1 MATRDSSPEAPPLP
15 PAEKDAGPE
24 ADGEQVF
31 QFDDSRKLGVVSA
44 VFLILNKMIGTGSKW
59 GSVCVVVLGRPVDNM
74 VWCGAVFST
83 PSGIYAATGNV
94 GVSIVL
100 WVVGG
105 LITFSGLS
113 VFVLILLL
121 HSGWD
126 YH

>member
-1 MATRDSSPEAPPLP
+1 M
-15 PAEKDAGPE
+15 G
-24 ADGEQVF
+24 
-31 QFDDSRKLGVVSA
+31 GVV
-44 VFLILNKMIGTGSKW
+44 
-59 GSVCVVVLGRPVDNM
+59 CVGRGAAGLTI
-74 VWCGAVFST
+74 WCGAVFST

-113 VFVLILLL
+113 VFVLILLP